1 MIPKQIL
8 DKARID
14 MQDVADIAAMT
25 GVSYFKGAFR
35 KKGFDGTPW
44 PLAKKDKAGTR
55 RRGSLMIDSA
65 ALMNSVRIARA
76 TPQEVVWTAGNAK
89 VPDRKS
95 VV

>member
-35 KKGFDGTPW
+35 KKGFACTP
-44 PLAKKDKAGTR
+44 GR
-55 RRGSLMIDSA
+55 
-65 ALMNSVRIARA
+65 V
-76 TPQEVVWTAGNAK
+76 
-89 VPDRKS
+89 
-95 VV
+95 

>member
-25 GVSYFKGAFR
+25 GVSYFKGASR

-44 PLAKKDKAGTR
+44 PLAK
-55 RRGSLMIDSA
+55 
-65 ALMNSVRIARA
+65 
-76 TPQEVVWTAGNAK
+76 
-89 VPDRKS
+89 
-95 VV
+95 